1 MDSLI
6 WPEDDGKG
14 HKPDLIVDDGSYFT
28 LLVHEGEKADYLF
41 LKDGTTPDPSSTYN
55 AECNIFQ
62 TVIKNQLEGVEKYK
76 WNKISNTCIGVSEE
90 TSMLVHCIYTMEK
103 TDTNHKKLERT
114 RTGKMCAK

>member
-41 LKDGTTPDPSSTYN
+41 LKDGTFPDPSSTDN
-55 AECNIFQ
+55 DDFNIVQ
-62 TVIKNQLEGVEKYK
+62 TIIKCQLKGGETDRWK
-76 WNKISNTCIGVSEE
+76 KIVNTCMGVSEN
-90 TSMLVHCIYTMEK
+90 TFKGVHHM
-103 TDTNHKKLERT
+103 
-114 RTGKMCAK
+114 